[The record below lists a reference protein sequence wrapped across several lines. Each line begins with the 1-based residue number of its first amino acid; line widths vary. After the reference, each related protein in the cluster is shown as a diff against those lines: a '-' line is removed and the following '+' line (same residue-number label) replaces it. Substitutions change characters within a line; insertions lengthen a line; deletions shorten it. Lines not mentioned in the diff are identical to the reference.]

1 MIVYDYVDSHI
12 RVFDRMYQK
21 RLRTYKKIGYRI
33 VSDPD
38 FLRTGNLGD
47 KEQKTCNHA
56 NDLGGEYVNAIY
68 DSGNYVEVFE
78 RDLLEARKSI
88 VIASPQL
95 DQAKIDRFLE
105 IIAPKVEDG
114 VKVCVITQS
123 SAVMKYD
130 NEDHLLYMAD
140 EMKKAGV
147 EVVLTEEYGNHYAV
161 IDDQLVWHGG
171 MNLLGKEDVWDNL
184 MRTMDP
190 DAAQELLLMA
200 QNARK
205 NTVNCQSDLQL

>member
-1 MIVYDYVDSHI
+1 M
-12 RVFDRMYQK
+12 
-21 RLRTYKKIGYRI
+21 
-33 VSDPD
+33 
-38 FLRTGNLGD
+38 
-47 KEQKTCNHA
+47 
-56 NDLGGEYVNAIY
+56 NAIY

-95 DQAKIDRFLE
+95 DQAKIDRFVGV
-105 IIAPKVEDG
+105 IAPKVGDG
-114 VKVCVITQS
+114 VKVCVIAQS
-123 SAVMKYD
+123 SAVMEYD
-130 NEDHLLYMAD
+130 NEEHLLYMAD

-200 QNARK
+200 QNARN
-205 NTVNCQSDLQL
+205 NTMNCQPDLQL